1 MKRHS
6 EWHRLPVA
14 LQLFKLAEMRQQL
27 RSSNLHDTYGA
38 GGERPRRPSKRHVVF
53 RSYDGSGY
61 DPDDAD
67 MGAAHTRFDR
77 NVPLHLTFPEPMPEL
92 MEPSPREVSNRLLAR
107 EVFKPATTL
116 NVLAAAW
123 IHFQNHDWFS
133 HGRNPAAEPMVI
145 PLDEGDPWPARTMLV
160 RRTKPDPVAH
170 TGPERPP
177 TFENTVTHWW
187 DGSQIYGSDEAAC
200 RRLRTGQDGR
210 LIVEGGR
217 LPADGGLDLTGFSD
231 NYWVGLSLLH
241 TLFAKEHNTICS
253 RLRRAYPT
261 WGDERLFQ
269 TARLVNAAVMAKIH
283 TVEWTPAL
291 LDTPAV
297 RFGMNLNWRRGI
309 GGIRGSRRNHHGVPY
324 SITEEFV
331 TCYRM
336 HPLIPDDWEIRSHR
350 RGQLLATTEFTP
362 LQGHGTRAAVDEYGL
377 SDLLYSFGV
386 AHPGA
391 ITLHNHP
398 DALRNLR
405 GMFGEHLD
413 LGAVDVLRDRERGVP
428 RYTALRRALHRSP
441 VTDFADIT
449 DDPTTVAELK
459 EVYDG
464 DVDRVDPM
472 IGMYAERPPAGFA
485 FSDTA
490 FRLFV
495 LMASRRLKSDP
506 FFTELYTPEIYT
518 PEGLAW
524 VEHSTMTGV
533 LLRHHPELAPA
544 LAGVRG
550 PFSPWRRLA

>member
-1 MKRHS
+1 MKRRLR
-6 EWHRLPVA
+6 EWHRLPVP
-14 LQLFKLAEMRQQL
+14 LQLFKLVEMREQL

-38 GGERPRRPSKRHVVF
+38 GGERPRRPSNRRMVF
-53 RSYDGSGY
+53 RSYDGTGY
-61 DPDDAD
+61 DPDDVD

-77 NVPLHLTFPEPMPEL
+77 NVPLHLTFPETQAEL

-107 EVFKPATTL
+107 TAFKPATSL

-133 HGRNPAAEPMVI
+133 HGRNPAAEPMEI
-145 PLDEGDPWPARTMLV
+145 PIEDGDPWPSRSMLV
-160 RRTKPDPVAH
+160 RRTKPDPVSH
-170 TGPERPP
+170 TDSTRPP

-187 DGSQIYGSDEAAC
+187 DGSQIYGSDEETC
-200 RRLRTGQDGR
+200 RRLRTGEGGR
-210 LIVEGGR
+210 MTVEQGR

-241 TLFAKEHNTICS
+241 TLFVKEHNAICA
-253 RLRRAYPT
+253 RLRRAYPA
-261 WGDERLFQ
+261 WGDERLFH

-297 RFGMNLNWRRGI
+297 RIGMRINWKS
-309 GGIRGSRRNHHGVPY
+309 IRGSRRKHHGVPY

-336 HPLIPDDWEIRSHR
+336 HPLIPDDWEIRSHK
-350 RGQLLATTEFTP
+350 RGELRATTDFTP

-398 DALRNLR
+398 NALRNLR

-428 RYTALRRALHRSP
+428 RYTRLRAALHRSP
-441 VTDFADIT
+441 VRDFADIS
-449 DDPTTVAELK
+449 DDPKTAAELK
-459 EVYDG
+459 EVHDG
-464 DVDRVDPM
+464 DVDRVDAM
-472 IGMYAERPPAGFA
+472 VGMYAERPPQGFA

-490 FRLFV
+490 FRLFI

-518 PEGLAW
+518 PEGMRW
-524 VEHSTMTGV
+524 VEKATMTGV

-544 LAGVRG
+544 LAGVDG
-550 PFSPWRRLA
+550 AFSPWRRLA